1 MSVQVHHRC
10 FFYTFQQYLFM
21 WGAVFACLLHHS
33 LCRCHMCWIE
43 LFTPHRGSQHTPVF
57 RYLRQTCLV
66 SPKQSSLSF
75 DTLVPKVLEVQRAPQ
90 ILTTKQ
96 LQSPSTCWSATE
108 WKLSSTFDTVNRAE
122 DQTTRTPFYVV
133 KETPSSTQCTWWM
146 HAHHEPW
153 PRVMNGSMTSIR
165 YS

>member
-1 MSVQVHHRC
+1 MQAIFKTYNRCLFKSTTGASFTLFSNIYSCGGRYLHVFYIIHLRMISVG
-10 FFYTFQQYLFM
+10 LS
-21 WGAVFACLLHHS
+21 S
-33 LCRCHMCWIE
+33 L
-43 LFTPHRGSQHTPVF
+43 PPRGSQHTPVF

-108 WKLSSTFDTVNRAE
+108 SKLSSTFDTVNRAE

-133 KETPSSTQCTWWM
+133 KETPSSTQCT
-146 HAHHEPW
+146 
-153 PRVMNGSMTSIR
+153 
-165 YS
+165 

>member
-1 MSVQVHHRC
+1 MQAIFKTYNRC
-10 FFYTFQQYLFM
+10 LFKSTTGASFTLFSNIYSCEGRYLHVFYIIR
-21 WGAVFACLLHHS
+21 FAGVICVGLSS
-33 LCRCHMCWIE
+33 L
-43 LFTPHRGSQHTPVF
+43 PPPGSQHTPVF

-108 WKLSSTFDTVNRAE
+108 SKLSSTFDTVNRAE

-133 KETPSSTQCTWWM
+133 KETPSSTQCT
-146 HAHHEPW
+146 
-153 PRVMNGSMTSIR
+153 
-165 YS
+165 